1 MINQHNDFQNEQH
14 WRLLVLILKN
24 IAEDK
29 GITQQQIAAETGLHQ
44 SSVSRFFQ
52 AKFKPG
58 LDVFL
63 TIAKAVKVNFFFE
76 DQESITDLNIIFEK
90 AMEQLGRR
98 PDRLPKN

>member
-1 MINQHNDFQNEQH
+1 MANHSSRENGQWQ
-14 WRLLVLILKN
+14 LLVLILKN

-29 GITQQQIAAETGLHQ
+29 GITQQQIADETGLHQ
-44 SSVSRFFQ
+44 SSVARFFK

-63 TIAKAVKVNFFFE
+63 EIAKAIRVNFFFE
-76 DQESITDLNIIFEK
+76 DKEGKTDLNMVFES

-98 PDRLPKN
+98 PDNLPKN